1 MDKQHCTRCRRKINI
16 KKNLLYDCQCGA
28 KLIAVEINKKL
39 VISDVSKD
47 DARKEK

>member
-1 MDKQHCTRCRRKINI
+1 MDEQYCTRCRRKIKI

-28 KLIAVEINKKL
+28 KLMGVEINKKL

-47 DARKEK
+47 DEMKEK

>member
-1 MDKQHCTRCRRKINI
+1 MDEQHCTRCGRKIKI

-28 KLIAVEINKKL
+28 KLMAVEINKKL

-47 DARKEK
+47 GERKGK